1 MKNCKSCVLMWIFL
15 FTLILINIILLYKIY
30 YKPLSNIRE
39 YYTTSEWNNI
49 QTNFNGLLD
58 YSKTQVIDNYPVLST
73 TNILN
78 LKTAFS

>member
-1 MKNCKSCVLMWIFL
+1 MWIFL

>member
-15 FTLILINIILLYKIY
+15 FTLIFVNIILLYKIY

-49 QTNFNGLLD
+49 QTNFNDFLD

-73 TNILN
+73 SNILN